1 MYTIKKSGIGW
12 LFAIAAIGIAGCSTS
27 GADLSEVERLVR
39 PRLNHFEGFERWARR
54 AVSAEA
60 MGRSPDALRETL
72 FAPMRLD
79 RGSLTLWVERLGP
92 LGRVYMLER
101 GCDAPPGATSFAE
114 LRNLDIGWARGQCG
128 SESAIFLRRDR
139 AGQHGDVRVTVA
151 YALSGAQP

>member
-1 MYTIKKSGIGW
+1 VYPIKKCGVGW
-12 LFAIAAIGIAGCSTS
+12 LFAIAALGVAGCSTS
-27 GADLSEVERLVR
+27 GTDLSEVERLVR
-39 PRLNHFEGFERWARR
+39 PRMAHFEGFERWARR

-101 GCDAPPGATSFAE
+101 GCDAPPVETSFAE
-114 LRNLDIGWARGQCG
+114 LRNLHIGWARGRCG
-128 SESAIFLRRDR
+128 SEPALFLRRDR
-139 AGQHGDVRVTVA
+139 AGQQGEVRVTVA